1 MPRRVMARGGEAV
14 ILDEPEPE
22 LGPGDVMVRT
32 AYSVISP
39 GTERSIIAATKNSV
53 ASAHEYP
60 HPGFQWPV
68 IRSQSVRIAGRRPRM
83 PPEDAASLG
92 YSLAGVVERVGDDV
106 LDLAPGD
113 RVACAGSQCAYHAEL
128 VVVPR
133 NLTVAVPG
141 GVDLAD
147 AAHVTLG
154 SIAIEALR
162 RTECRFGE
170 SVLIVGAGMLGLLLV
185 QLCRYSGMDPIA
197 LDVDPARLQLAREL
211 GAVAVLQGAGPA
223 ALETVRSS
231 TGGFGADAAIIAVGE
246 RDSALLNFGFEAL
259 RRGGRAVGLGDFGM
273 DIDRRR
279 FFGAQAVF
287 VPSIAYGPGRY
298 DPVYEENNIDLP
310 INLARWTEN
319 RNLALFLRLVADGRV
334 DLKAFPKVESEFTA
348 APSVYEQLQGRGSP
362 MTGIL
367 RYPAAAGL

>member
-1 MPRRVMARGGEAV
+1 MARGGEAV
-14 ILDEPEPE
+14 VLEEPEPE
-22 LGPGDVMVRT
+22 LGPGDLLVRT

-39 GTERSIIAATKNSV
+39 GTERSIIAATRTSV
-53 ASAHEYP
+53 AAAHEYP
-60 HPGFQWPV
+60 HPGFEWPV
-68 IRSQSVRIAGRRPRM
+68 IRSGSVRVAERRPRM

-92 YSLAGVVERVGDDV
+92 YSLAGVVEKAGEDV

-113 RVACAGSQCAYHAEL
+113 LVACGGSQCAYHSEL
-128 VVVPR
+128 VAVPR
-133 NLTVAVPG
+133 NLTVPVPA
-141 GVDLAD
+141 GVSLAD

-185 QLCRYSGMDPIA
+185 QLSKHAGIDAIA
-197 LDVDPARLQLAREL
+197 LDIDKDRLELARRL
-211 GAVAVLQGAGPA
+211 GAVAVLDRTGA
-223 ALETVRSS
+223 ESVEVVRSA
-231 TGGFGADAAIIAVGE
+231 TGGFGADAAIIAVGDRGSE
-246 RDSALLNFGFEAL
+246 LVNFAFESL

-298 DPVYEENNIDLP
+298 DPVYEENNVDLP

-319 RNLALFLRLVADGRV
+319 RNMAHFLRLVAERKV
-334 DLKAFPKVESEFTA
+334 DLGAFPKVEGEFTD
-348 APSVYEQLQGRGSP
+348 APAVYEQLQGPGSP
-362 MTGIL
+362 MTGVL
-367 RYPAAAGL
+367 RYPAAREL